1 MRPPAAASSPFDPE
15 TSGGGTWWQCLRV
28 VGQREPRPAAMA
40 RIGAKKTIAKATPKA
55 GAHRRV
61 TDALASRGID
71 ADSGAAAAGRQRAGR
86 SEAKKLDRAMG
97 KQCFRGLT
105 QSERTT
111 MKVDGMYFREHVRK
125 AMTSARGRV
134 KGRVG
139 CTAYPD
145 IAKQFCGHDSVFK
158 RVSCATKGLAARDE
172 FLTAVVTC

>member
-15 TSGGGTWWQCLRV
+15 TSEGGTWRHCLPV

-40 RIGAKKTIAKATPKA
+40 RIGAKKTIAKALPKA

-61 TDALASRGID
+61 TNALASKGID
-71 ADSGAAAAGRQRAGR
+71 ADSGAAAARRQSAGR
-86 SEAKKLDRAMG
+86 SKATKLSQAII
-97 KQCFRGLT
+97 KPCFRGLT
-105 QSERTT
+105 ASERTT
-111 MKVDGMYFREHVRK
+111 VKADGIYCREHARK
-125 AMTSARGRV
+125 AMGQVRGRV

-139 CTAYPD
+139 CTAYRD

-172 FLTAVVTC
+172 FLTAVATC

>member
-15 TSGGGTWWQCLRV
+15 TSGGGTWRHCLPV

-40 RIGAKKTIAKATPKA
+40 RIGAKKTIAKGTPKA

-61 TDALASRGID
+61 TDTLASRGID

-139 CTAYPD
+139 CTAYRE
-145 IAKQFCGHDSVFK
+145 IAKKFAGHESVFK
-158 RVSCATKGLAARDE
+158 GTWNTELLKRSFCY
-172 FLTAVVTC
+172 